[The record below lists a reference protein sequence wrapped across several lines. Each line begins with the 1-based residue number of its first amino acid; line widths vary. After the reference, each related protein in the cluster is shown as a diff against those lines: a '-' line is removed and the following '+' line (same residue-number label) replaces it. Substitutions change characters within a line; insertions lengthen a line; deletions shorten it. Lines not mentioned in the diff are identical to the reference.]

1 MFNPF
6 LEKINENESDHD
18 LIDSAVHGSQE
29 DLEKLILRHQAWIYN
44 IAVRMVMDRD
54 DAIDITQEILIK
66 MITRLASYDP
76 QKGMFRTWL
85 YRIVANHVL
94 DMKKQKF
101 EMRIHDFDTYISL
114 IEKLPDHR
122 EFSHPDS
129 KILTEELKTGCMLG
143 MLMCLNRNER
153 LAFLVGAV
161 FAVTDA
167 VGAEL
172 LQVSKASF
180 RKLLSR
186 SRRKV
191 HSYMNGV
198 CGHANKSNPCR
209 CENKLKTFLDLGM
222 IQPGETRF
230 CQPGCPTVKDVVIE
244 RLNVFD
250 KSYYSPFLE
259 LFVQQP
265 FYDPPDMTAWLRDTI
280 KKDEFRQLFNIH

>member
-1 MFNPF
+1 
-6 LEKINENESDHD
+6 
-18 LIDSAVHGSQE
+18 
-29 DLEKLILRHQAWIYN
+29 
-44 IAVRMVMDRD
+44 
-54 DAIDITQEILIK
+54 
-66 MITRLASYDP
+66 
-76 QKGMFRTWL
+76 
-85 YRIVANHVL
+85 
-94 DMKKQKF
+94 
-101 EMRIHDFDTYISL
+101 
-114 IEKLPDHR
+114 
-122 EFSHPDS
+122 
-129 KILTEELKTGCMLG
+129 
-143 MLMCLNRNER
+143 
-153 LAFLVGAV
+153 
-161 FAVTDA
+161 
-167 VGAEL
+167 
-172 LQVSKASF
+172 
-180 RKLLSR
+180 
-186 SRRKV
+186 V

>member
-6 LEKINENESDHD
+6 FEKIDENEEDGD
-18 LIDSAVHGSQE
+18 LIGSAVSGSQE
-29 DLEKLILRHQAWIYN
+29 SLEKLILRHQAWIYN
-44 IAVRMVMDRD
+44 IAFRMVMDHD
-54 DAIDITQEILIK
+54 DAVDITQEILIK
-66 MITRLASYDP
+66 MITRLTSYDR

-85 YRIVANHVL
+85 YRIVVNHVL

-101 EMRIHDFDTYISL
+101 EMRIHDFDTYVSL

-122 EFSHPDS
+122 EFSHPDGR
-129 KILTEELKTGCMLG
+129 ILTEELKTGCMMG

-153 LAFLVGAV
+153 LAFLLGTV
-161 FAVTDA
+161 FAVKDA

-172 LQVSKASF
+172 MQVSKANF

-186 SRRKV
+186 SRHKV

-198 CGHANKSNPCR
+198 CGHVNKSNPCR

-222 IQPGETRF
+222 IQPGKTRF
-230 CQPGCPTVKDVVIE
+230 CRPGTTTVKDVLIE
-244 RLNVFD
+244 RLDIFD
-250 KSYYSPFLE
+250 RSYYSPFLE
-259 LFVQQP
+259 LFIQQP